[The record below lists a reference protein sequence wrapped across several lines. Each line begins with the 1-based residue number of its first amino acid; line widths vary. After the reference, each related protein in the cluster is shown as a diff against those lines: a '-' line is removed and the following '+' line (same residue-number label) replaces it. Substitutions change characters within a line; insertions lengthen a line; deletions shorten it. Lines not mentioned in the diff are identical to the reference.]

1 LIEEP
6 QGQFLSRSFSNE
18 AGTRSYKLFIPS
30 DYDGQPCPL
39 VVMLHACTQSAD
51 EFARGTR
58 MNRLGGRHTF
68 LVAYPEQSV
77 AANQSKCWNWFNR
90 RDQQRD
96 LGEPSIIAGITRQI
110 AQDCAVDR
118 KRVYVAGMSAGAA
131 ACAVLAAAY
140 PDVYAALGVHSGVA
154 CGLAYDVSTAL
165 TAMNGG
171 EDAPAGH
178 FSQLHAN
185 NHRMIP
191 TIVFHGDRD
200 TTVHPRNADRFV
212 AEAVT
217 ANLEKRVETGRVLGG
232 RSYTQCIYSDTSG
245 QRMLEQWIVHGS
257 GHAWSGGSP
266 SGSFSDPQGP
276 DASSEM
282 ARFFLL
288 HQLPE

>member
-1 LIEEP
+1 
-6 QGQFLSRSFSNE
+6 
-18 AGTRSYKLFIPS
+18 
-30 DYDGQPCPL
+30 
-39 VVMLHACTQSAD
+39 MLHACTQSAD
-51 EFARGTR
+51 EFARGTG
-58 MNRLGGRHTF
+58 MNRLGDRHTF

-90 RDQQRD
+90 QDQQRD

-110 AQDCAVDR
+110 AQDWAVDR

-171 EDAPAGH
+171 GEDAPAGR
-178 FSQLHAN
+178 FSQLHAK

-212 AEAVT
+212 AEAGT
-217 ANLEKRVETGRVLGG
+217 ANLEKRVETGRVPGG
-232 RSYTQCIYSDTSG
+232 RSYTQCIYSDASG
-245 QRMLEQWIVHGS
+245 QRMFEQWIIHGS

-276 DASSEM
+276 DASTEM